1 MDLALNLRR
10 NIKQKVEAILRDYEE
25 KYGKSSGPK
34 LDPRNNDAYLVILYL
49 RNNEPDVLRFRCPN
63 CNQVHQGWIDWEAI
77 ERISGLFEDIRR
89 ARQKLNE
96 TGLYLPTLPEVLAKR
111 RRKQQD
117 MQSGKVFD

>member
-1 MDLALNLRR
+1 MRR
-10 NIKQKVEAILRDYEE
+10 NIKQKVDAILREYEAN
-25 KYGKSSGPK
+25 YGKNKGPK

-49 RNNEPDVLRFRCPN
+49 TKHEPDVLRFRCPN
-63 CNQVHQGWIDWEAI
+63 CSQVHQGWIDWQSI

-111 RRKQQD
+111 RRKQKD
-117 MQSGKVFD
+117 MESGMALE

>member
-1 MDLALNLRR
+1 VDPASNLRR
-10 NIKQKVEAILRDYEE
+10 NIKQKVEAILRDYEK

-96 TGLYLPTLPEVLAKR
+96 TGLYLPTLPEVLVKR

-117 MQSGKVFD
+117 MQSGKAFE